1 VRGEFEMAAKMF
13 AAIRRAKMKPGM
25 SSEFARRVE
34 AGAVPIMKKMVGFKA
49 FYMVYGP
56 DDTVISITLLTN
68 KAAAEGAT
76 EKLMPW
82 IKENLG
88 PLLTSPPEPTDGEI
102 AVSVVD

>member
-1 VRGEFEMAAKMF
+1 MTAQMF

-25 SSEFARRVE
+25 SGEFAKRVE
-34 AGAVPIMKKMVGFKA
+34 AGAVPILKKMDGFKA

-56 DDTVISITLLTN
+56 DDVVFSITLLTN
-68 KAAAEGAT
+68 KTAAEGAT

-88 PLLTSPPEPTDGEI
+88 PLLTSPPEPIDGE
-102 AVSVVD
+102 VVVTVLN